1 MVVWGFI
8 FFFRNYRIIYFF
20 NGIFFKYKLS
30 IIFLFLSNF
39 NVIIKGEDMIIFI
52 KFILNE

>member
-8 FFFRNYRIIYFF
+8 FFFWNYRIIYFY
-20 NGIFFKYKLS
+20 GIFFKYKLL